1 MTDFSEF
8 APYEKLGRRVSS
20 SRYINRSKRNNVP
33 ARMFEQR
40 NTNELSV
47 DRVHDDNLPKATSI
61 AVAHDVGRGR
71 NFYGWVVVP
80 QDMAARNGRSI
91 KASPREDNEF
101 HADIVLPLEVVSD
114 KEKRQQHASELATY
128 ARWQDPGRFG

>member
-1 MTDFSEF
+1 MILRNLLPMKNWADVFHLAGTSIDRSEITSRQ
-8 APYEKLGRRVSS
+8 ECS
-20 SRYINRSKRNNVP
+20 SRGG
-33 ARMFEQR
+33 
-40 NTNELSV
+40 TNELSV
-47 DRVHDDNLPKATSI
+47 DRVYDDNLPKVTNI

-71 NFYGWVVVP
+71 SFYGWVVVT

>member
-1 MTDFSEF
+1 MSDSSEF
-8 APYEKLGRRVSS
+8 APDEKLGRRVSS

-40 NTNELSV
+40 GTNELSV
-47 DRVHDDNLPKATSI
+47 DRVYDDNLPKVTNI

-71 NFYGWVVVP
+71 SFYGWVVVT
-80 QDMAARNGRSI
+80 QDVAARNGRSI
-91 KASPREDNEF
+91 KASPQEDNEF
-101 HADIVLPLEVVSD
+101 HPDIVLPLEVVSD

>member
-1 MTDFSEF
+1 MSDSSEF
-8 APYEKLGRRVSS
+8 APDEKLGRRVSS

-33 ARMFEQR
+33 ARVFEHR
-40 NTNELSV
+40 GTNELSV
-47 DRVHDDNLPKATSI
+47 DRVYDDNLTKVTSI

-71 NFYGWVVVP
+71 NFNGWVVVT